1 MSCGESQPPTSA
13 SATPCLLATRA
24 APSTVAPPV
33 NGRKRH
39 VYHPFWKRH
48 SLKHCSLT
56 SCAQLLSTPAI
67 GPIPQ
72 AAQRTQASTARHP
85 HSHRPP
91 VAGCTGWKGVT
102 ACSSPGISSLF
113 TQPRSHRP
121 PVARCT
127 GWKGTNSITSSITNT
142 APGPVPMCCLWHNAQ
157 EKRGGGDVMARCG
170 RMHRVEGCDGVQ
182 QPRRRLRYDAQDGKV
197 WGGSATDDTVMDLSQ
212 FFIHR
217 GAVQSGWTAWQLAL
231 MPTETSSSL
240 HSSTT
245 EVLVDE

>member
-1 MSCGESQPPTSA
+1 MYVHAHTHIHSHTHSSYST
-13 SATPCLLATRA
+13 
-24 APSTVAPPV
+24 APSHLHLVRFLGSRALGLETSSDSSLQIPLLTLVLMLHQPCHLHQACEGLPAKVRLHPHPHLRP
-33 NGRKRH
+33 GTQLCHHKHPSQKRH

-127 GWKGTNSITSSITNT
+127 GWKGTNSITSSITNS
-142 APGPVPMCCLWHNAQ
+142 
-157 EKRGGGDVMARCG
+157 K
-170 RMHRVEGCDGVQ
+170 
-182 QPRRRLRYDAQDGKV
+182 
-197 WGGSATDDTVMDLSQ
+197 
-212 FFIHR
+212 
-217 GAVQSGWTAWQLAL
+217 
-231 MPTETSSSL
+231 
-240 HSSTT
+240 
-245 EVLVDE
+245 